1 MKELPKSFFE
11 EPKNELDVEMLER
24 FIGGADEAW
33 ENVEEKNVNFVM
45 TIYQA
50 YKLAISVK
58 ILLEERKRGI
68 EHDQNGH

>member
-11 EPKNELDVEMLER
+11 EPKNEIDVEMLER